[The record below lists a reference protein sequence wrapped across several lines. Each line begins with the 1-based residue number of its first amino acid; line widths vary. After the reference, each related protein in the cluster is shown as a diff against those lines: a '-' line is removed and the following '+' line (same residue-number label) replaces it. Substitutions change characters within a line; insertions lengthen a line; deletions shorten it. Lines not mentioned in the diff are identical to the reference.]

1 MPAEDGTSRRRVV
14 IIGGGFGG
22 LAAAKKLRRAD
33 VEVTVVDRMNHHLF
47 QPLLYQV
54 ASGELSGGDCA
65 AAIRGMLKRQAN
77 ATVLMAEATDLDPER
92 KTVEI
97 DTGESL
103 AYDSLIVSCGAE
115 TSYFGH
121 DEWKNVSCGLKT
133 LADALDL
140 RNRVFGA
147 LEEAERIADE
157 AQREEWLT
165 FVVVGGGATGVEVAG
180 QLAVI
185 FHHQLKREFR
195 RIDPN
200 RIRVILLDA
209 GERVLTAFSE
219 KLSARAGRALGKL
232 GVDVREGARVTGVDS
247 RGVTVEVGGET
258 QRIASRTVVWAAGVQ
273 PVGLA
278 RTMARATGAS
288 TDRAGRIEVQPDLTI
303 PGHPEITVIGDAAC
317 VEGSEGKPLPGLATV
332 AIQQARHATKAIRQG
347 QPGATTPF
355 KYFDKGALAVIGRGR
370 AVCQIRGFELYGPPA
385 FLTYLTVHLY
395 YLGGVGGQRVEV
407 IFAWATMGLGSIQ
420 NQVIESE
427 LPTIERPPPAEV
439 REPTASASRAR

>member
-1 MPAEDGTSRRRVV
+1 MPAEQSSERRRVV

-33 VEVTVVDRMNHHLF
+33 VDVTVVDRMNHHLF

-65 AAIRGMLKRQAN
+65 APIRGMLKRQTN
-77 ATVLMAEATDLDPER
+77 TTVLMAGATELDPER
-92 KTVEI
+92 KTVAL

-103 AYDSLIVSCGAE
+103 AYDSLIVACGAE

-121 DEWKNVSCGLKT
+121 DEWKDVSCGLKT
-133 LADALDL
+133 LGDALDL

-147 LEEAERIADE
+147 LEEAERTDDE
-157 AQREEWLT
+157 SLREEWLT

-195 RIDPN
+195 RIDPQK
-200 RIRVILLDA
+200 IRVILLDA
-209 GERVLTAFSE
+209 GDRVLTAFSE

-232 GVDVREGARVTGVDS
+232 GVDVREGACVNDVDS
-247 RGVTVEVGGET
+247 RGVTFDCGGSTE
-258 QRIASRTVVWAAGVQ
+258 RIKARTVIWAAGVK

-278 RTMARATGAS
+278 GTVARATGAS
-288 TDRAGRIEVQPDLTI
+288 TDRAGRIEVGPDLTI
-303 PGHPEITVIGDAAC
+303 SGHPEITVIGDAAC
-317 VEGSEGKPLPGLATV
+317 VEGPDGKPLPGLATV

-347 QPGATTPF
+347 QPGATTAF

-370 AVCQIRGFELYGPPA
+370 AVCQIRGFELFGPPA

-395 YLGGVGGQRVEV
+395 YLGGVGGQRFEV
-407 IFAWATMGLGSIQ
+407 ILSWATMGLGSIQ
-420 NQVIESE
+420 NQVIEGE
-427 LPTIERPPPAEV
+427 LATIDRPAPADS
-439 REPTASASRAR
+439 REPTVSGSQAR

>member
-1 MPAEDGTSRRRVV
+1 MPTEQGAERRRVV
-14 IIGGGFGG
+14 IVGGGFGG

-33 VEVTVVDRMNHHLF
+33 VDVTVVDRMNHHLF

-65 AAIRGMLKRQAN
+65 APIRGMLKRQPN
-77 ATVLMAEATDLDPER
+77 ATVLMAEATGLDPER
-92 KTVEI
+92 KTVEL

-103 AYDSLIVSCGAE
+103 GYDSLIVACGAE

-121 DEWKNVSCGLKT
+121 DEWKEVSCGLKT
-133 LADALDL
+133 LSDALDL

-147 LEEAERIADE
+147 LEEAERTSD
-157 AQREEWLT
+157 QSLREEWLT

-195 RIDPN
+195 RIDPKK
-200 RIRVILLDA
+200 IRVILLDA
-209 GERVLTAFSE
+209 GDRVLTAFSE

-247 RGVTVEVGGET
+247 RGVTCEIGAST
-258 QRIASRTVVWAAGVQ
+258 QRIAARTVIWAAGVK
-273 PVGLA
+273 PAGLA
-278 RTMARATGAS
+278 GTVARATGAG
-288 TDRAGRIEVQPDLTI
+288 TDRSGRIEVGQDLTI

-317 VEGSEGKPLPGLATV
+317 VEGPEGKPLPGLATV

-370 AVCQIRGFELYGPPA
+370 AVCQIRGFELFGPPA

-427 LPTIERPPPAEV
+427 LATIERPPPADV
-439 REPTASASRAR
+439 REPTASGSRAR